1 MSLQSN
7 STVNAMPAQ
16 RKLVIQMSGVPGSGK
31 STLGKLL
38 GQAIDA
44 IVIDHDLLRSFF
56 LDNNIPFDQSAK
68 QAYGLQWLLA
78 EDLIKQGRSV
88 VFDSTCNY
96 QETLDRGSALAK
108 QYDYEYKYVECKVN
122 DVDLLDLRLQTR
134 VSLRSQRT
142 GVNKPPVD
150 VTEAR
155 HNEDY
160 RVMFQKWIEKP
171 VRPTSGAIFVDSTNG
186 PETCLEDLLNRI
198 QFEKLGQH

>member
-1 MSLQSN
+1 
-7 STVNAMPAQ
+7 
-16 RKLVIQMSGVPGSGK
+16 MSGVPGSGK

-38 GQAIDA
+38 AQSIDA
-44 IVIDHDLLRSFF
+44 VVIDHDLLRSFF
-56 LDNNIPFDQSAK
+56 LDNNNPFDQSAK

-88 VFDSTCNY
+88 IFDSTCNY

-108 QYDYEYKYVECKVN
+108 KFDYDYKYVECRVN
-122 DVDLLDLRLQTR
+122 DVDLLDERLQTR

-142 GVNKPPVD
+142 GVNKPPAD
-150 VTEAR
+150 ATEAR

-171 VRPTSGAIFVDSTNG
+171 VRPATGAILVDSTRG
-186 PETCLEDLLNRI
+186 PEKCVVNVLEQI
-198 QFEKLGQH
+198 ETET

>member
-56 LDNNIPFDQSAK
+56 LDNNNPFDQSAK
-68 QAYGLQWLLA
+68 QAYSLQWLLA

-186 PETCLEDLLNRI
+186 PENCLEDVLNRI